1 MKILA
6 TCQFC
11 LLTLAEVGCLI
22 KLGLTETTT
31 EFKLHKA
38 FILENSLC
46 VCSLEHT
53 QSTTLMQNRL
63 NLTNMKTST
72 VPCSVVKHAG
82 SA

>member
-22 KLGLTETTT
+22 KLGLTETMT

-46 VCSLEHT
+46 VCSLE
-53 QSTTLMQNRL
+53 QVC
-63 NLTNMKTST
+63 LTSILCKLDLI
-72 VPCSVVKHAG
+72 
-82 SA
+82 

>member
-11 LLTLAEVGCLI
+11 ILTLAEVGCLI

-46 VCSLEHT
+46 VCSLEYVC
-53 QSTTLMQNRL
+53 
-63 NLTNMKTST
+63 LTSILCKIDLI
-72 VPCSVVKHAG
+72 
-82 SA
+82 

>member
-11 LLTLAEVGCLI
+11 ILTLAEVGCLI

-46 VCSLEHT
+46 VCSLEHVC
-53 QSTTLMQNRL
+53 
-63 NLTNMKTST
+63 LTSILCKIDLI
-72 VPCSVVKHAG
+72 
-82 SA
+82 